1 MFYPRIIL
9 KMKNK
14 IKSKNAKLT
23 TKEISILSECSLR
36 TADRIKAEIKKT
48 FKLKKVTL
56 KAYEY
61 YYLISQSS

>member
-14 IKSKNAKLT
+14 IKSKNGKLT

-48 FKLKKVTL
+48 FKRKKNIE
-56 KAYEY
+56 K
-61 YYLISQSS
+61 